1 MCQDVALQE
10 LQDSRHSCHFETE
23 CHKNLALLLED
34 GLPCKP
40 VMPDSNHNRLH
51 EERCDVLK
59 LRGEEHACNSD
70 QVQLRQ
76 IEQLFRLSDISVHV
90 LHCEEER
97 LLAHLEGREHLK
109 HPIDHA
115 SSAHLGDPV
124 SRQMGWRSRF
134 VVGCGQVG

>member
-1 MCQDVALQE
+1 MRLKEGQVLGDNDDLAQWVRLEVLMCQDVALQE

-51 EERCDVLK
+51 EERCDVLE
-59 LRGEEHACNSD
+59 LRGEEHACDSN

-76 IEQLFRLSDISVHV
+76 VE
-90 LHCEEER
+90 
-97 LLAHLEGREHLK
+97 
-109 HPIDHA
+109 
-115 SSAHLGDPV
+115 
-124 SRQMGWRSRF
+124 
-134 VVGCGQVG
+134 